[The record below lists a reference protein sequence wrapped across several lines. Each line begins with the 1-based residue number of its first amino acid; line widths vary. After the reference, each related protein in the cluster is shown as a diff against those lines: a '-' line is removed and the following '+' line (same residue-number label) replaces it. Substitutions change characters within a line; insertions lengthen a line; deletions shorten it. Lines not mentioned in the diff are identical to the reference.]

1 MANINS
7 LTSNSYGNTSTNLY
21 GSRNVLTGLAS
32 GMDTEAM
39 IQNSISGYMM
49 KIASLQR
56 SQTKITWKQDA
67 YRNLIDQM
75 NSIIQKYTSYTSKTN
90 LASNAFFTSARK
102 TEALG
107 AFASAVSATGSSKS
121 DIQINSVRQL
131 ATAARYTVDASDLDF
146 DAVSEALGKEI
157 DWSERRDV
165 GQINGTMTLKYG
177 NQTVELN
184 FDEKDANIKSA
195 EDLKAAI
202 EKKLSEINI
211 RNKDGDNVKASS
223 LIKVEVSSDGKN
235 FTFAPNSA
243 RSDYDGSSVY
253 INSISGNVGDMLGAK
268 RPDST
273 AIEDKVKNKGFSVS
287 DFSKLSK
294 NQDMR
299 EYLSGKTVEVTLD
312 GVTKTVKIGDLTKVK
327 LKDGTQTTIDG
338 NNAEI
343 EKLNGKIKTINDT
356 IAEHDKTIADI
367 DKQIMSLDDEIA
379 AAKERGDD
387 TADLDARREDL
398 VSSRDDA
405 VALRDLSV
413 AERDTLNGQVKNI
426 EKANGK
432 AMADEMTDWLSKDLE
447 ASIEKAFGKGK
458 VTVQAENGRLKFDV
472 APNSGSTLM
481 VKSSAGAALGID
493 GGVSNYFN
501 TSNTLGNLLGVDWLN
516 ESGSRIKAEFG
527 STTGTGDDAKHYDKE
542 GNRIEQGEDGE
553 WYRTDENGKF
563 LYSMVINGKNVGQFT
578 EDTALENVL
587 SAINGDAEAG
597 VKVTYS
603 NLTGQFVFTAN
614 ETGEAS
620 KISFDSPLAKVL
632 FQSDKEGKPVG
643 GKLEEGKDA
652 VVDVTVNGKKLTLKR
667 SSNVID
673 MDGMTVTLRDT
684 FNVKV
689 DEDGNPLVG
698 EDGNPVAA
706 EGEAITFKTSSDSDA
721 VVDVI
726 KSFVEDVN
734 KLMKDLYESY
744 STVPLRKSSSSKS
757 SDGYEPLTEE
767 DKSSMSE
774 SAIAAYEEKAKTG
787 ILFGDSDLSQLYSN
801 LLSVIQMS
809 GADRMDMESIG
820 LTTTFSDGITQIAID
835 EDKLRAALDGDP
847 DKVRNVF
854 AKTVEGGAKTNG
866 LMEKLKT
873 TMNNYAS
880 ISLASPGILVSK
892 AGTKLSS
899 LSLMNNHLQQ
909 QYDNIEKQIE
919 SWQSK
924 MSNKVDYY
932 TRQFTQLEKL
942 MSMMNN
948 QSSMLAGLMGGY

>member
-7 LTSNSYGNTSTNLY
+7 LTSNSYGNTSTSLY
-21 GSRNVLTGLAS
+21 GTRNVLTGLAS

-49 KIASLQR
+49 KIASLQQ

-131 ATAARYTVDASDLDF
+131 ATSARYTVDASNLDF
-146 DAVSEALGKEI
+146 DAVSEALGKGI
-157 DWSERRDV
+157 NWGERKEV

-177 NQTVELN
+177 NQTIELD
-184 FDEKDANIKSA
+184 FDEKDANIRSA

-202 EKKLSEINI
+202 EKKLSGVNI
-211 RNKDGDNVKASS
+211 KNKNGDNIKASS
-223 LIKVEVSSDGKN
+223 LIKVNVSDDGKT
-235 FTFAPNSA
+235 FTFEPNSV

-253 INSISGNVGDMLGAK
+253 INSVSGSVGDMLGAK

-273 AIEDKVKNKGFSVS
+273 NIEDKVKNKSFSVP

-294 NQDMR
+294 NQSMA

-312 GVTKTVKIGDLTKVK
+312 GVTKTVKIGDLSNVK
-327 LKDGTQTTIDG
+327 LSEATQRTIDG
-338 NNAEI
+338 HDETIRGLNDQIKALDETIAGHNKTIAELEEQITEAEGKLEAARESGASDEEIKELEDQLADLSTQRTDAIALRDGKMKEREVLNGQIGDI
-343 EKLNGKIKTINDT
+343 EKLK
-356 IAEHDKTIADI
+356 
-367 DKQIMSLDDEIA
+367 
-379 AAKERGDD
+379 GD
-387 TADLDARREDL
+387 
-398 VSSRDDA
+398 
-405 VALRDLSV
+405 
-413 AERDTLNGQVKNI
+413 
-426 EKANGK
+426 
-432 AMADEMTDWLSKDLE
+432 AMADEMNRALSKDLE
-447 ASIEKAFGKGK
+447 DSIAKAFGKGK
-458 VTVQAENGRLKFDV
+458 VTVEVKDGGLYFKV

-481 VKSSAGAALGID
+481 VKSSAGEALGI
-493 GGVSNYFN
+493 GSGVSNYFN
-501 TSNTLGNLLGVDWLN
+501 TSKTLRELLGIKWLN
-516 ESGSRIKAEFG
+516 ESGTRIEAEFG
-527 STTGTGDDAKHYDKE
+527 STKGTGDDAKHYDKE
-542 GNRIEQGEDGE
+542 GNRIEKGDDGK
-553 WYRTDENGKF
+553 WYRTDESGNF
-563 LYSMVINGKNVGQFT
+563 LYSMEINGKSIGQFT
-578 EDTALENVL
+578 ENTTLESVL

-597 VKVTYS
+597 VRVSYS

-620 KISFDSPLAKVL
+620 QITFDNPLAKVL
-632 FQSDKEGKPVG
+632 FYGDRNGDPVG
-643 GKLEEGKDA
+643 GEFEEGQDA
-652 VVDVTVNGKKLTLKR
+652 LVDVTVNGKSLTLKR

-673 MDGMTVTLRDT
+673 LDGLSITLKDT
-684 FNVKV
+684 FNVEK
-689 DEDGNPLVG
+689 D
-698 EDGNPVAA
+698 EDGNPVAVK
-706 EGEAITFKTSSDSDA
+706 GEAVTFKTSSDSDV
-721 VVDVI
+721 VVDAI
-726 KSFVEDVN
+726 KSFVEDIN
-734 KLMKDLYESY
+734 KLMKDLYEAY

-767 DKSSMSE
+767 DKSGMSE

-787 ILFGDSDLSQLYSN
+787 LLFGDTDLSQLYSN
-801 LLSVIQMS
+801 LLSAIQMS
-809 GADRMDMESIG
+809 GTDRMDMESIG
-820 LTTTFSDGITQIAID
+820 LTTSFSDGVTQLVLD
-835 EDKLRAALDGDP
+835 EDKLRAALDSDP
-847 DKVRNVF
+847 DRVRNVF

-866 LMEKLKT
+866 LMTKLKT

-880 ISLASPGILVSK
+880 TSLASPGILVSK

-909 QYDNIEKQIE
+909 QYDNIEKQIKQ
-919 SWQSK
+919 WQSK